1 MPARCAPAAC
11 WRVAVLSRPGAARH
25 SVRSR
30 SDICGRSRQRPAC
43 VRDAASHGPYTGI
56 LKIGLSPCSHRRRTQ
71 IEIHGPHRLPPA
83 APPRPPPAPPSAPP
97 PAPPPARRACCPP
110 PAARRPPPAAPP
122 ARCLFYSAALQPRL
136 PVALLHPLPHLPT
149 TYTLPSLPA
158 APSQGDCVRP
168 LPAHRMHAPAG
179 RASPLFAITSLNSM
193 DSGHQEV
200 MPISTPDLHARRL
213 SSSNAWAA
221 PLSRTDSC
229 HLPLLSAERIYN
241 TLNILYYTA

>member
-1 MPARCAPAAC
+1 MRARRRLAWSVHRVPRAASPPARCPAPAA
-11 WRVAVLSRPGAARH
+11 SRPAF
-25 SVRSR
+25 
-30 SDICGRSRQRPAC
+30 RPAS
-43 VRDAASHGPYTGI
+43 RPAS
-56 LKIGLSPCSHRRRTQ
+56 R
-71 IEIHGPHRLPPA
+71 
-83 APPRPPPAPPSAPP
+83 PPRLL
-97 PAPPPARRACCPP
+97 

-122 ARCLFYSAALQPRL
+122 ARCLFYSAALQPHL

-149 TYTLPSLPA
+149 TYALPSLPA

-179 RASPLFAITSLNSM
+179 RASPLFAVTSLNSM
-193 DSGHQEV
+193 DSGHQDV